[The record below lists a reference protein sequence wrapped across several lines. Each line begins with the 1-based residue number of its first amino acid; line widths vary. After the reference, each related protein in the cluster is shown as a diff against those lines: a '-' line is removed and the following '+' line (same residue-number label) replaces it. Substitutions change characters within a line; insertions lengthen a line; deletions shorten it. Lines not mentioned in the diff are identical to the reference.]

1 MEGELAI
8 GAGYVLILLPAVITY
23 IVVTARRISL
33 EKRLDALV
41 QISRIAGDA
50 VGSEEIRRSLEIH
63 ADPQRFSRWG
73 TVLAVAAI
81 GPIGIGLFGDNW
93 GVLQAGLVI
102 EALGLGLI
110 AGGKLYPGVEQA
122 ASGA

>member
-8 GAGYVLILLPAVITY
+8 GAGYVLIILPAVITY

-50 VGSEEIRRSLEIH
+50 VGSEEIRRSLEVH
-63 ADPQRFSRWG
+63 ADPHRFSRWG
-73 TVLAVAAI
+73 MVLAVAAI
-81 GPIGIGLFGDNW
+81 GPIGIGFFGDNW

-102 EALGLGLI
+102 EALGFGLI
-110 AGGKLYPGVEQA
+110 AGGKIYPGVERA
-122 ASGA
+122 ENGA

>member
-50 VGSEEIRRSLEIH
+50 VGSEEI
-63 ADPQRFSRWG
+63 
-73 TVLAVAAI
+73 
-81 GPIGIGLFGDNW
+81 
-93 GVLQAGLVI
+93 
-102 EALGLGLI
+102 
-110 AGGKLYPGVEQA
+110 
-122 ASGA
+122 

>member
-50 VGSEEIRRSLEIH
+50 VGSEEIRRSLEVH

-81 GPIGIGLFGDNW
+81 APIGIGLFGENW

-102 EALGLGLI
+102 EALGFGLI
-110 AGGKLYPGVEQA
+110 AGGKLYPGVERA

>member
-50 VGSEEIRRSLEIH
+50 VGSEEIRRSLEVH
-63 ADPQRFSRWG
+63 ADPHRFSRWG

-93 GVLQAGLVI
+93 EVLQAGLVI

-110 AGGKLYPGVEQA
+110 AGGKLYPRVERV
-122 ASGA
+122 ASGT

>member
-50 VGSEEIRRSLEIH
+50 VGSEEIRRSLEVH
-63 ADPQRFSRWG
+63 ADPLRFSRWG

-93 GVLQAGLVI
+93 EVLQAGLVI

>member
-50 VGSEEIRRSLEIH
+50 VGSGESATFPR
-63 ADPQRFSRWG
+63 G
-73 TVLAVAAI
+73 TR
-81 GPIGIGLFGDNW
+81 
-93 GVLQAGLVI
+93 
-102 EALGLGLI
+102 
-110 AGGKLYPGVEQA
+110 
-122 ASGA
+122 

>member
-1 MEGELAI
+1 VEGELAI

-50 VGSEEIRRSLEIH
+50 VGSEEIRRSLEVH

-73 TVLAVAAI
+73 MVLAVAAI
-81 GPIGIGLFGDNW
+81 GPVGIGFFGDNW

-102 EALGLGLI
+102 EALGFGLI
-110 AGGKLYPGVEQA
+110 AGGKIYPGVERA
-122 ASGA
+122 ENGA

>member
-50 VGSEEIRRSLEIH
+50 VGSEEIRRSLEVH

-81 GPIGIGLFGDNW
+81 GPIGIGFFGDNW

-102 EALGLGLI
+102 EALGFGLI
-110 AGGKLYPGVEQA
+110 AGGKIYPGVERA
-122 ASGA
+122 ENGA

>member
-50 VGSEEIRRSLEIH
+50 VGSEEIRRSLEVH
-63 ADPQRFSRWG
+63 ADPHRFSRWG
-73 TVLAVAAI
+73 MVLAVAAI
-81 GPIGIGLFGDNW
+81 GPIGIGFFGDNW

-102 EALGLGLI
+102 EALGVGLI
-110 AGGKLYPGVEQA
+110 AGGKLYPGVERA
-122 ASGA
+122 ENGA

>member
-50 VGSEEIRRSLEIH
+50 VGSEEIRRSLEVH

-73 TVLAVAAI
+73 MVLAVAAI
-81 GPIGIGLFGDNW
+81 GPIGIGFFGDNW

-102 EALGLGLI
+102 EALGVGLI
-110 AGGKLYPGVEQA
+110 VGGKLYPGVERA
-122 ASGA
+122 ENGA

>member
-50 VGSEEIRRSLEIH
+50 VGSEEIRRSLEVH
-63 ADPQRFSRWG
+63 SDPQRFSRWG
-73 TVLAVAAI
+73 AVLAVTAI
-81 GPIGIGLFGDNW
+81 GPIAIGLFGDIP
-93 GVLQAGLVI
+93 GVLQAGLAI
-102 EALGLGLI
+102 ETLGWGLI
-110 AGGKLYPGVEQA
+110 VGGKLYPGVERA
-122 ASGA
+122 TSGA

>member
-1 MEGELAI
+1 MEGELAL
-8 GAGYVLILLPAVITY
+8 GAGYVLILLHAVITY

-50 VGSEEIRRSLEIH
+50 VGSEEIRRSLEVH
-63 ADPQRFSRWG
+63 ADPHRFSRWG
-73 TVLAVAAI
+73 MVLAVAAI
-81 GPIGIGLFGDNW
+81 GPIGIGFFGDNW

-102 EALGLGLI
+102 EALGVGLI
-110 AGGKLYPGVEQA
+110 VGGKLYPGVERA
-122 ASGA
+122 ENGA

>member
-50 VGSEEIRRSLEIH
+50 VGSEEIRRSLEVH
-63 ADPQRFSRWG
+63 SDPQRFSRWG
-73 TVLAVAAI
+73 MVLAVAAI
-81 GPIGIGLFGDNW
+81 GPIGIGFFGDNW

-102 EALGLGLI
+102 EALGVGLI
-110 AGGKLYPGVEQA
+110 VGGKLYPGVERA
-122 ASGA
+122 ENGA

>member
-8 GAGYVLILLPAVITY
+8 GAGYVLIILPAVITY

-50 VGSEEIRRSLEIH
+50 VGSEEIRRSLEVH
-63 ADPQRFSRWG
+63 ADPHRFSRWG
-73 TVLAVAAI
+73 MVLAVAAI
-81 GPIGIGLFGDNW
+81 GPIGIGFFGDNW
-93 GVLQAGLVI
+93 GALQAGLVI
-102 EALGLGLI
+102 EALGVGLI
-110 AGGKLYPGVEQA
+110 VGGKLYPGVERA
-122 ASGA
+122 ENGA

>member
-50 VGSEEIRRSLEIH
+50 VGSEEIRRSLEVH

-73 TVLAVAAI
+73 AVLAVFAI
-81 GPIGIGLFGDNW
+81 GPMAIGLFSDIPW
-93 GVLQAGLVI
+93 LLQAGLFV
-102 EALGLGLI
+102 ETLGWGLI
-110 AGGKLYPGVEQA
+110 IAGKLYPGDHQTA
-122 ASGA
+122 KS

>member
-1 MEGELAI
+1 VEGELAI

-23 IVVTARRISL
+23 IVVRARRISL

-50 VGSEEIRRSLEIH
+50 IGSEEIRRSLEVH
-63 ADPQRFSRWG
+63 ADPHRFSRWG
-73 TVLAVAAI
+73 MVLAVAAI

-110 AGGKLYPGVEQA
+110 AAGKIYPGIERA
-122 ASGA
+122 ENGA

>member
-50 VGSEEIRRSLEIH
+50 VGSEEIRRSLEVH

-93 GVLQAGLVI
+93 EVLQAGLVI

-110 AGGKLYPGVEQA
+110 AGGKLYPGVERA
-122 ASGA
+122 ASGT

>member
-1 MEGELAI
+1 VEGELAI

-50 VGSEEIRRSLEIH
+50 VGSEEIRRSLEVH
-63 ADPQRFSRWG
+63 SDPQRISRWG
-73 TVLAVAAI
+73 TVLVVAAI
-81 GPIGIGLFGDNW
+81 GPISIGLFGDIP
-93 GVLQAGLVI
+93 GVLQTGLVI
-102 EALGLGLI
+102 EALGWGLI
-110 AGGKLYPGVEQA
+110 VGGKLYPDGQTVAQDA
-122 ASGA
+122 

>member
-50 VGSEEIRRSLEIH
+50 VGSEEIRRSLEVH
-63 ADPQRFSRWG
+63 ADPHRFSRWG
-73 TVLAVAAI
+73 MVLAVAAI
-81 GPIGIGLFGDNW
+81 GPIGIGFFGDNW

-102 EALGLGLI
+102 EALGFGLI
-110 AGGKLYPGVEQA
+110 AGGKIYPGVERA
-122 ASGA
+122 ENGA

>member
-50 VGSEEIRRSLEIH
+50 VGSEEIRRSLEVH

-81 GPIGIGLFGDNW
+81 SPIGIGLFGDNW

-102 EALGLGLI
+102 EALGFGLI
-110 AGGKLYPGVEQA
+110 AGGKLYPGVERA
-122 ASGA
+122 ASGE